1 MSEQDISTSCRSRVF
16 DTGYGNFL
24 RTCIQDAL
32 DGLRFCDEEAAEALA
47 KQVAIAEGM
56 TGRGDVDSPDFRL
69 AILRF
74 FSGFHILSLA
84 WENFSRQRFIDSKLR
99 CPVCGAR
106 ACSYEFCLENCKS
119 RLVISCPRCAEVVD
133 IPLDAAVPSLSVSA
147 AGMLGLSAVPSH
159 ASAVVN
165 ILSKTA
171 SERINLDW
179 PTDEAGK
186 LVPHF
191 QLPMDA
197 LPDLP
202 LVCRVLF
209 SWDLQFGCISFKFR
223 KSDGELHTPARPA
236 IGAQAMRTV

>member
-1 MSEQDISTSCRSRVF
+1 MREQDMPAACQARMF

-47 KQVAIAEGM
+47 EQVTNAEGK
-56 TGRGDVDSPDFRL
+56 TESRDVNSLDFRL
-69 AILRF
+69 AVLRF

-84 WENFSRQRFIDSKLR
+84 WENFSRQKFVDSNVR
-99 CPVCGAR
+99 CPFCAAR
-106 ACSYEFCLENCKS
+106 ACSYEFLFESSES

-147 AGMLGLSAVPSH
+147 FGMLALSAVPSH

-165 ILSKTA
+165 ILSKTE
-171 SERINLDW
+171 SERINIEW
-179 PTDEAGK
+179 PTDETGK
-186 LVPHF
+186 LVSHL

-209 SWDLQFGCISFKFR
+209 SWDRQFGCISFKFR
-223 KSDGELHTPARPA
+223 KIDGELHTPARPA
-236 IGAQAMRTV
+236 SGARAMRTI